1 MSNLKNIL
9 TKSTCI
15 ENIRINIFDIKP
27 SDATN
32 IAQMPPE
39 DIVVLPITSKDPF
52 LTNSIDTNIKNYL
65 TNLHYFG
72 LLLIMVEHAIKTLR
86 IMSNHHM
93 KNFDSIIT
101 QDIMHIYNFFGQSSL
116 IKDQKTTE
124 ANGRTLLSSI
134 LREGQYL
141 NEYINKYKKI
151 FQTQFQKHV
160 IGGKYSKSR
169 YLSRKNNKS
178 QISHK
183 KKKTKCKKQ
192 LKYGGN
198 PTEKKITDALQIL
211 FRRKFIFSA
220 ITIKKEYLSHCNLL
234 TEVIDDIDLQLWLK
248 IDPITKE
255 RNMVKD
261 IRLFADI
268 TQTLMAYTE
277 IYNIISDKVLL
288 NHIQHFFYSI
298 RNCENTPYVKKL
310 LKKKRTWLTKA
321 MMGVGIV
328 ATLAGVLYAGTKI
341 MKGDEIS
348 VASVKNDISTLKTS
362 VADKAEDLKID
373 VGDKLNHVTTH
384 LDIKMDR
391 LRKRFN
397 NNLSDQE
404 RAEIDQEKEEKKLI
418 KQEKYVDAVEER
430 LRRAQKEA
438 EKAKNDLNLQ
448 HEVYDTARNRVQ
460 THREKN
466 KQDNTENSITP

>member
-1 MSNLKNIL
+1 
-9 TKSTCI
+9 
-15 ENIRINIFDIKP
+15 
-27 SDATN
+27 
-32 IAQMPPE
+32 
-39 DIVVLPITSKDPF
+39 
-52 LTNSIDTNIKNYL
+52 
-65 TNLHYFG
+65 
-72 LLLIMVEHAIKTLR
+72 
-86 IMSNHHM
+86 
-93 KNFDSIIT
+93 
-101 QDIMHIYNFFGQSSL
+101 
-116 IKDQKTTE
+116 
-124 ANGRTLLSSI
+124 
-134 LREGQYL
+134 
-141 NEYINKYKKI
+141 
-151 FQTQFQKHV
+151 
-160 IGGKYSKSR
+160 
-169 YLSRKNNKS
+169 
-178 QISHK
+178 K